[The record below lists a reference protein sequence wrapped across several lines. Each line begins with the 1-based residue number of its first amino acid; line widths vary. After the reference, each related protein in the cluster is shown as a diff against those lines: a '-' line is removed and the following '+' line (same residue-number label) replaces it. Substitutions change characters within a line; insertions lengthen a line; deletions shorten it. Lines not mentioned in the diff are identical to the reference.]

1 MSYNESKT
9 VLRAELPMLRGK
21 NIHEAYEYFSPL
33 LGKADYVDEWDGK
46 VEFFRYMDSKHDYV
60 PVEKNVSGKASD
72 KRWGIDYILAYANDY
87 GDKKGK
93 ANHSLR
99 ELQSIAE
106 EMAKKFEINPEDCRI
121 VSYTWYNGSE
131 EPIEFEVQ

>member
-9 VLRAELPMLRGK
+9 VLRAEIPMLRGK
-21 NIHEAYEYFSPL
+21 SIHEAYEYFSPL
-33 LGKADYVDEWDGK
+33 LGKPDDVDEWDGK
-46 VEFFRYMDSKHDYV
+46 VELFRYMNSKHDYV
-60 PVEKNVSGKASD
+60 PVEKHVSGKTND
-72 KRWGIDYILAYANDY
+72 TRWGVDYILAYANDY

-93 ANHSLR
+93 ANHSLK

-106 EMAKKFEINPEDCRI
+106 EMAKKFEINPENCRL

-131 EPIEFEVQ
+131 EPIEFALE